1 MPPPSLLSAAP
12 APLAL
17 ERRRWTALFSLPF
30 ALVLV
35 ASGLTGL
42 RWLPLVLGN
51 RPGWIVGALYALAAV
66 ALALSIGRSAWQA
79 LTAAGPALLVDTRGI
94 TDRFH
99 LHTQVPWSAILATS
113 LDYGDGNS
121 LVLRLRAGATLADGQ
136 VVRDTWG
143 RAARR
148 LLAGGD
154 LTIPL
159 GGLVYDHAQLR
170 EALAAHLAHAR
181 RSGTP
186 SVA

>member
-1 MPPPSLLSAAP
+1 MPPPSLASAAP
-12 APLAL
+12 PPLAL

-66 ALALSIGRSAWQA
+66 ALAMSIARSAWQA

-99 LHTQVPWSAILATS
+99 LNTQVPWSAILATS

-121 LVLRLRAGATLADGQ
+121 LVLRLRPGATLPDGE

-148 LLAGGD
+148 LFAGGD

-159 GGLVYDHAQLR
+159 GGLVYDHTQLR

-181 RSGTP
+181 RSGAP
-186 SVA
+186 KAG